1 MRLRTFHPL
10 VRFWLCL
17 AGASLALACRYSVRD
32 TGFIDLAAAA
42 GAYRLELSAPP
53 SFPAESRRA
62 LEQAA
67 AVLFLDSNIT
77 LETGAA
83 PRPGDPATLRL
94 VDAESRSFPI
104 ATLTNATLD
113 AYKLLDAVATSPLRD
128 RLYRESLRAYGLVLL
143 IEGSDAAANQ
153 RAQAA
158 AQAAID
164 ATAKLIPGMPKPVD
178 IPPQLIVLP
187 AAAQAA
193 ESILLWG
200 LGFEPAPSDQPRLAL
215 LYGRGR
221 RLGSPLEGPLITQTV
236 LRERLV
242 LIGQDCECDLD
253 RAWLRGPLYPGRWDR
268 SLQEVAAKVL
278 GFDPENPMVR
288 AEVSRIIER
297 GPQPGQKKKNAGTAQ
312 ALGYSEESVESPS
325 NDQPDPSDQSDRTD
339 QTDRTDPPRPAQS
352 SRTLWVILAGAL
364 TAAVTAGAWLFIR
377 SSSR

>member
-1 MRLRTFHPL
+1 MRLRVFHPL

-17 AGASLALACRYSVRD
+17 ACAGLALACRYSVRD

-42 GAYRLELSAPP
+42 GAYRLELSAPS

-67 AVLFLDSNIT
+67 AVMLLDSNIT
-77 LETGAA
+77 LETGPT

-94 VDAESRSFPI
+94 VDAEARSLPI
-104 ATLTNATLD
+104 ATLTNAALD
-113 AYKLLDAVATSPLRD
+113 AYKLLESVATSPLRD

-143 IEGSDAAANQ
+143 VEGSDTAANQ

-164 ATAKLIPGMPKPVD
+164 ATAKLVPGMPKPVD

-193 ESILLWG
+193 EAILLWG

-288 AEVSRIIER
+288 AEVSRIIDR

-325 NDQPDPSDQSDRTD
+325 EDQSDRTD
-339 QTDRTDPPRPAQS
+339 QSDQSDRMDPPQPPQS
-352 SRTLWVILAGAL
+352 HRTLWIILAGAVTAAL
-364 TAAVTAGAWLFIR
+364 TAGTWLFIR

>member
-1 MRLRTFHPL
+1 MRLRTFQPL
-10 VRFWLCL
+10 VRFGLCL
-17 AGASLALACRYSVRD
+17 AGAGLALACRYSVRD

-53 SFPAESRRA
+53 SFPADSRRA
-62 LEQAA
+62 FEQAA
-67 AVLFLDSNIT
+67 AVMLLDSNIA
-77 LETGAA
+77 LETGPAQ
-83 PRPGDPATLRL
+83 RPGDPATLRL
-94 VDAESRSFPI
+94 VDADSRTLPI
-104 ATLTNATLD
+104 ATLTNASLD
-113 AYKLLDAVATSPLRD
+113 ALKLLESVATSPFRD

-187 AAAQAA
+187 AASQAA

-200 LGFEPAPSDQPRLAL
+200 LGLEPTPTEQPRLAL

-268 SLQEVAAKVL
+268 SLQEVATKVL

-312 ALGYSEESVESPS
+312 ALGYSEETVDSPA
-325 NDQPDPSDQSDRTD
+325 DDPSDRSDPPDRTD
-339 QTDRTDPPRPAQS
+339 RSDPPKSP
-352 SRTLWVILAGAL
+352 RTLWIFLAGAATAVL
-364 TAAVTAGAWLFIR
+364 TAGTWLFIR